1 MPESHE
7 IDVGGRAIR
16 GEYWRVEGGLPTIAL
31 HGYLDN
37 ANSFSVLA
45 EQLTGHDVFA
55 MDFAG
60 HGFSDYR
67 GASEVYHGLADMRD
81 VLAVAD
87 HFEWPSFHIIGHS
100 MGAEIGSQI
109 AGLFPDRV
117 RSLVCI
123 DGFCST
129 NSEETT
135 LAHLAQSVTSSL
147 KRSSKLKVFP
157 SLDAMTERLADVT
170 GQDRSSAERI
180 VARGHRAVD
189 NGFTWRSDPRFKGA
203 GPSELTAPQLREL
216 IQRIRAPTL
225 VIIADLSN
233 QWLQR
238 SMDILVPMDHESI
251 FLTYMPAHHHLHM
264 QAQSIE
270 VASLIR
276 RFENQEDLS
285 GLVLTPAQYHRI
297 TSVVNTAN

>member
-1 MPESHE
+1 MPESYE

-67 GASEVYHGLADMRD
+67 GVSEVYHGLADVRD

-87 HFEWPSFHIIGHS
+87 HFGWPSFHIIGHS

-129 NSEETT
+129 NSEAMT
-135 LAHLAQSVTSSL
+135 LEHLAQSVTSSL
-147 KRSSKLKVFP
+147 KRRSALKVFP
-157 SLDAMTERLADVT
+157 SLAAMTERLAEVT
-170 GQDRSSAERI
+170 GQEWDSASLI
-180 VARGHRAVD
+180 VARGHRIVAD
-189 NGFTWRSDPRFKGA
+189 GFTWRSDPRFKGA
-203 GPSELTAPQLREL
+203 GPFELTAPQLREL
-216 IQRIRAPTL
+216 IQRIQAPTL
-225 VIIADLSN
+225 VILADLTN
-233 QWLQR
+233 TWLQR
-238 SMDILVPMDHESI
+238 SMDVLISMESTSIL
-251 FLTYMPAHHHLHM
+251 LTYLPAHHHLHM
-264 QAQSIE
+264 QGQSKE
-270 VASLIR
+270 VGALIR
-276 RFENQEDLS
+276 RFVDGEDLS
-285 GLVLTPAQYHRI
+285 GLAVTPADYRRL
-297 TSVVNTAN
+297 TGALTAAE